1 MSLEGATLKTGTVQ
15 KAENHPK
22 SKNTERV
29 RVRFKVTAYLGVIS
43 AVPCFRICSDF
54 PPFRRSTVPAFS
66 VADREA
72 RSESFYSDPAR
83 REVGFFL
90 FILEVKSF
98 AHLTL

>member
-15 KAENHPK
+15 KAGNHPK

-66 VADREA
+66 VADREVNHFTPIKLDF
-72 RSESFYSDPAR
+72 SSSF
-83 REVGFFL
+83 L
-90 FILEVKSF
+90 K
-98 AHLTL
+98 

>member
-1 MSLEGATLKTGTVQ
+1 MSLEGATLSTGTVQKGLQ

-54 PPFRRSTVPAFS
+54 PPFRRSTVPPFS
-66 VADREA
+66 VADREVNILL
-72 RSESFYSDPAR
+72 RSGATRS
-83 REVGFFL
+83 
-90 FILEVKSF
+90 
-98 AHLTL
+98 